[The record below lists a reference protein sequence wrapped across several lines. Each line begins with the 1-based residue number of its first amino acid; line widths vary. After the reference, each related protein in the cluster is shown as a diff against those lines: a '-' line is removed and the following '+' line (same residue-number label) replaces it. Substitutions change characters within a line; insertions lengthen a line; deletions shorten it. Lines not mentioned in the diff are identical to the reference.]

1 MTYELCLEYGTYPLR
16 PVDAWA
22 DEINTAPAFI
32 TEDKKLLELLEE
44 VNTLFHEL
52 FLTIECSFHYSGH
65 DFPEKRAMVLRTWRA
80 QSQTAMRMLKCY
92 QKEFCN

>member
-52 FLTIECSFHYSGH
+52 FLTI
-65 DFPEKRAMVLRTWRA
+65 
-80 QSQTAMRMLKCY
+80 
-92 QKEFCN
+92 

>member
-32 TEDKKLLELLEE
+32 TEDKK
-44 VNTLFHEL
+44 NF
-52 FLTIECSFHYSGH
+52 
-65 DFPEKRAMVLRTWRA
+65 
-80 QSQTAMRMLKCY
+80 
-92 QKEFCN
+92 